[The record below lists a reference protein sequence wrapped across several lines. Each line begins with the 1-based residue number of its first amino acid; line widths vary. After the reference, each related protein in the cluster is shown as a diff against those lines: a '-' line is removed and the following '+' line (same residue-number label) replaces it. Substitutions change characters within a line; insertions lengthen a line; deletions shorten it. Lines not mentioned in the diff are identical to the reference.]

1 MKVPSLHWPVAP
13 AGAGPPAAPIVELGP
28 IGFVEVAIG
37 FAGFIV
43 VGAMAGAAATAFEP
57 PERHDFE

>member
-13 AGAGPPAAPIVELGP
+13 AGAAPVAAPI
-28 IGFVEVAIG
+28 VEVAIG

-43 VGAMAGAAATAFEP
+43 VGAIVGVAAAAVEP
-57 PERHDFE
+57 PERQDFE